1 MAASPFL
8 DAIRSRVVIYDG
20 AAGTWLQERDL
31 QIEDYGTPELE
42 GCPEIL
48 NETRPELIKQMHS
61 EYFAAG
67 ADIVETNSF
76 GGMRATLGEYGLGDR
91 TEELNEMAA
100 RIAREAAD
108 EFSTPE
114 RPRMVAGSIGPG
126 TRFASLGHVS
136 YVELRDQVAE
146 QARGL
151 LRGGVD
157 VLLIETQFDML
168 GIKAS
173 MNGCRDAMAQVGIEV
188 PLQVQV
194 TIELTG
200 RMLPGTEIGAA
211 LVALDPMR
219 PDVIGINC
227 ATGPEEMS
235 EHVRHLSQ
243 HSRIPVSVL
252 PNAGLPS
259 VVDGAMHYDLTPE
272 KFVEH
277 QLRFVN
283 DFGISIVGGCC
294 GTTPEYIRQLAEAL
308 EGVERPE
315 RSPDFEH
322 GVASIYSPVIIDSD
336 ESDGASNLIMIGE
349 RTNANGSKKFREAM
363 LDADWDTCVA
373 MAKDQV
379 KEGSH
384 IIDVCVD
391 YVGRDG
397 TADMDEI
404 AQRFATQSSV
414 PLVLDSTEPEVL
426 EAGLRWLGGRAMLNS
441 ANLEDGEEEGSRGDR
456 VFKLAKE
463 FGAAVICLLIDE
475 EGQARDVEWKMRVA
489 HRIHDLAVNRYGLE
503 AEDLVFDALTFPLST
518 GDDDLRK
525 DAIATIEAIR
535 RIKAEIPGAKTTLGL
550 SNVSFGL
557 KPAARHVLNS
567 VFLHECQQAGLD
579 SAIVHVAKILP
590 LSRIP
595 AEQRDVCL
603 DLIWDRRGT
612 AGLLSDGDENYD
624 PLHKLLEIFADV
636 QAAEVVVEDRTDW
649 SIEQKLSQRIIDG
662 DRDGLIPDLEV
673 ALAEGHTPLAIIN
686 DILLAGMKVV
696 GELFA
701 TGEMQLPFVL
711 QSAETMKTAVAHLE
725 PMMDRVEGETGK
737 GRIVL
742 ATVKGDVHD
751 IGKNLVDIILT
762 NNGYEVH
769 NLGIKISINE
779 MIDKAVEVKADA
791 IGMSGLLVKST
802 LIMRDN
808 LEELNQRGLKDIPVL
823 LGGAALT
830 RTYVERDLRE
840 VYEGRL
846 FYGKDAFEGLRV
858 MDRLGEIRLGGLDV
872 DDGMVP
878 SERELHRHRA
888 GDGDDT
894 PVDVPAR
901 SPEVSMDNEIYVPP
915 FLGSKV
921 IKGLSIDDIAAYINE
936 TALFR
941 NQWQFRPET
950 LPGSDGA
957 DGTKETDEQFK
968 DRIRP
973 ILREQLALAKE
984 QGLLV
989 PQVVYGYF
997 PVNADGDDLIVWTDE
1012 TRTVERMRFSYP
1024 RQGKEPFLC
1033 IADFFRPLAD
1043 GQPGAGEDDF
1053 AAFHIVTMGPTISER
1068 AAELFAENRYQ
1079 EYLLLHGLGVEM
1091 AEALAELWHRRIR
1104 EEWGFA
1110 DQDPEP
1116 IVGSPSPAALHGLFR
1131 QKYRSGRY
1139 SWGYPACPDL
1149 EDNEQVATLLEA
1161 SRIGIECNE
1170 ETGFQYQPEQSTSA
1184 LICHHPRAKYFVA
1197 K

>member
-1 MAASPFL
+1 MAAASPFL
-8 DAIRSRVVIYDG
+8 DAVRSRVVIYDG
-20 AAGTWLQERDL
+20 AAGTWLQEQDL

-48 NETRPELIKQMHS
+48 NETRPELIKRMHS
-61 EYFAAG
+61 EYFEAG

-108 EFSTPE
+108 EYSTPE
-114 RPRMVAGSIGPG
+114 RHRMVAGSIGPG

-136 YVELRDQVAE
+136 YEELRDQVAE

-157 VLLIETQFDML
+157 VLLIETQFDLL

-173 MNGCRDAMAQVGIEV
+173 MNGCRDAMAEVGIEV

-227 ATGPEEMS
+227 ATGPAEMS

-259 VVDGAMHYDLTPE
+259 VVDGRMHYDLTPE
-272 KFVEH
+272 QFVEH
-277 QLRFVN
+277 QVRFVR
-283 DFGISIVGGCC
+283 DFGISVVGGCC
-294 GTTPEYIRQLAEAL
+294 GTTPEYIRQLATAL
-308 EGVERPE
+308 DGVELPE
-315 RSPDFEH
+315 RHPDFEH
-322 GVASIYSPVIIDSD
+322 GVASIYSPVLLDSD
-336 ESDGASNLIMIGE
+336 EADGASNLIMIGE

-384 IIDVCVD
+384 VIDVCVD

-397 TADMDEI
+397 TDDMDEI

-441 ANLEDGEEEGSRGDR
+441 ANLEDGDGEGSRGDR
-456 VFKLAKE
+456 VFRLAKE

-503 AEDLVFDALTFPLST
+503 PEDLIFDALTFPLST
-518 GDDDLRK
+518 GDDDLRG
-525 DAIATIEAIR
+525 DAVATIEAIR
-535 RIKAEIPGAKTTLGL
+535 RIKAELPGVKTTLGL

-595 AEQRDVCL
+595 DEQRDVCL
-603 DLIWDRRGT
+603 DLIWDRRG
-612 AGLLSDGDENYD
+612 AEGLLSGGDESYD

-649 SIEQKLSQRIIDG
+649 PIEQRLSQRIIDG
-662 DRDGLIPDLEV
+662 DRDGLIPDLDE
-673 ALAEGHTPLAIIN
+673 ALAAGHTPLAIIN

-701 TGEMQLPFVL
+701 SGEMQLPFVL
-711 QSAETMKTAVAHLE
+711 QSAETMKAAVAHLE
-725 PMMDRVEGETGK
+725 PMMDRVEGESGK

-808 LEELNQRGLKDIPVL
+808 LEELNQRGLQEIPVL

-858 MDRLGEIRLGGLDV
+858 MDRLGEIRLGKLDV

-888 GDGDDT
+888 GDDDA
-894 PVDVPAR
+894 PAVEVPAR
-901 SPEVSMDNEIYVPP
+901 SPEVATDNPVFVPP

-921 IKGLSIDDIAAYINE
+921 IKGLSIDDIAGYVNE

-950 LPGSDGA
+950 LP
-957 DGTKETDEQFK
+957 DGTKEDDEQFK
-968 DRIRP
+968 ARLRP
-973 ILREQLALAKE
+973 QLREQLAAAKAE
-984 QGLLV
+984 GLLI
-989 PQVVYGYF
+989 PQVVYGYY
-997 PVNADGDDLIVWTDE
+997 PANGDGDDLVLFTDDTRE
-1012 TRTVERMRFSYP
+1012 TELTRFSFP
-1024 RQGKEPFLC
+1024 RQQAEPFLC
-1033 IADFFRPLAD
+1033 IADFFRPIRGAD
-1043 GQPGAGEDDF
+1043 GGAGEADY
-1053 AAFHIVTMGPTISER
+1053 AAFHIVSMGAAISER
-1068 AAELFAENRYQ
+1068 TAELFAADKYQ
-1079 EYLLLHGLGVEM
+1079 DYLLLHGLGVEM
-1091 AEALAELWHRRIR
+1091 AEALAEYWHRRIR

-1110 DQDPEP
+1110 DEDPEP
-1116 IVGSPSPAALHGLFR
+1116 IAGTPTKAALTGLFR
-1131 QKYRSGRY
+1131 QKYRGGRY

-1149 EDNEQVATLLEA
+1149 EDNEQVAKLLEA
-1161 SRIGIECNE
+1161 SRIGVTCDED
-1170 ETGFQYQPEQSTSA
+1170 TGFQYQPEQTTSA

-1197 K
+1197 R